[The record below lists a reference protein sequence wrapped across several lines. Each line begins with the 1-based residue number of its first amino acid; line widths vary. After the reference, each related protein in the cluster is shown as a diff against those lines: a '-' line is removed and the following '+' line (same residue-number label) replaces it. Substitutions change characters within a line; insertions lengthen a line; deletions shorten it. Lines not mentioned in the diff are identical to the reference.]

1 MSFQEI
7 AAEGA
12 NQRNAVDDVNL
23 VKSKYVEDAK
33 ENTSDDDK
41 QGKTLDGEKQ
51 DNPEILMKKDNLED
65 SGPWNQSKEK
75 TIQHLFS
82 DRKTAIPSQPRIK
95 QPGDQGDDR
104 RMKCPKINQAHLL
117 KVRFLMFQNNRNSK
131 KNLFVL
137 GG

>member
-1 MSFQEI
+1 MNSQEI

-23 VKSKYVEDAK
+23 VKSKYVENVK

-82 DRKTAIPSQPRIK
+82 DWRTAIPSQPRI
-95 QPGDQGDDR
+95 QQRGGQGDDR
-104 RMKCPKINQAHLL
+104 RMKCPKINQAHLFL
-117 KVRFLMFQNNRNSK
+117 KVRFLMFQNNHNSK
-131 KNLFVL
+131 KIFYLF
-137 GG
+137 